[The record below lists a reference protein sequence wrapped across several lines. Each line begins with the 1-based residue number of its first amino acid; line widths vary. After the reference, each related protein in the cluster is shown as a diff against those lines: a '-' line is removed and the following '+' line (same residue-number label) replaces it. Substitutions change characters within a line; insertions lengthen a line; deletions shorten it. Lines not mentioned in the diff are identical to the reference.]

1 MGKKKTKPE
10 ATAGEA
16 ADIGERIVEGTAGT
30 VRMFA
35 PKGTGAVGA
44 HGEDGKHY
52 QFRARD
58 DGSLVVPRVCIAALR
73 NHGFQFEPFKEK

>member
-1 MGKKKTKPE
+1 MGKKKQKPE
-10 ATAGEA
+10 ATAA
-16 ADIGERIVEGTAGT
+16 KADKIASNIVEGAAGT

-35 PKGTGAVGA
+35 PKGTGAVGV

-58 DGSLVVPRVCIAALR
+58 DGSLVVPRVCIGALR